1 MSNPTPALG
10 DTAGWQAFTTSVVA
24 LVGDRDP
31 LAVLAELP
39 DALTSAVAG
48 LEDAALR
55 QPEGPG
61 KWSIADVL
69 GHLVDAE
76 LVFGF
81 RIRQMLT
88 LAAPALPSFDQ
99 DGWAALGTAGE
110 EPIREV
116 LALLVLLRQRNLRL
130 YARLSPEQWQRTGVH
145 ADRGAESV
153 RQVVTINAGHD
164 LAHRRQVTRIRQ
176 CLPG

>member
-10 DTAGWQAFTTSVVA
+10 DAAGWQAFTASAVA
-24 LVGDRDP
+24 LLGDRDP

-39 DALTSAVAG
+39 DALTTAVEG
-48 LEDAALR
+48 LDAALCR
-55 QPEGPG
+55 EPEAPG
-61 KWSIADVL
+61 KWSVADVL

-81 RIRQMLT
+81 RVRQMLT
-88 LAAPALPSFDQ
+88 LAGPSLPSFDQ
-99 DGWAALGTAGE
+99 DGWAALGGAGE
-110 EPIREV
+110 EPLADV

-130 YARLSPEQWQRTGVH
+130 YARLAPEQWQRTGVH
-145 ADRGAESV
+145 ADRGTESV
-153 RQVVTINAGHD
+153 RQVVVINAGHD

-176 CLPG
+176 RLVG